1 MLGSTY
7 IKQNP
12 FGASTDTTASPG
24 AATVTTRR
32 GRSSVADGSQTVTL
46 THARVTATA
55 QIKIMS
61 QTNTGIYIRSVE
73 PAAGSF
79 LVRLNQALSGFDLDF
94 SWLIVSYS

>member
-1 MLGSTY
+1 
-7 IKQNP
+7 
-12 FGASTDTTASPG
+12 
-24 AATVTTRR
+24 
-32 GRSSVADGSQTVTL
+32 
-46 THARVTATA
+46 
-55 QIKIMS
+55 MS